1 MAGGKRSP
9 VWPLFPGFGYEG
21 AYQPVL
27 ADHMMAE
34 KAQRDAAKKGR
45 QSARTRAEAKGAGW
59 GRGTLAGLSLKSD
72 EAITQAKLARKR
84 RGG

>member
-1 MAGGKRSP
+1 
-9 VWPLFPGFGYEG
+9 
-21 AYQPVL
+21 
-27 ADHMMAE
+27 MAE
-34 KAQRDAAKKGR
+34 KAQRDVAKKGR